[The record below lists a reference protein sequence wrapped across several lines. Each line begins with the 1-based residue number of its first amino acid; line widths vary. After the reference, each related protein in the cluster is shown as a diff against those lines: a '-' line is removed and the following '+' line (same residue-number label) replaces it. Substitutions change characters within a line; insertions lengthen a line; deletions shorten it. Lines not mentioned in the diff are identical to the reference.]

1 MGIGWMPVKK
11 WGCRTG
17 WDKISL
23 AVKLQENIG
32 DPKGDSE
39 VGVRFQRS
47 PKLKKERW
55 EFVPFID

>member
-1 MGIGWMPVKK
+1 MPVKK